1 MQRIVKQ
8 KSLRILV
15 CGSREWK
22 NKNVIM
28 KTLLELQP
36 TIVIEGGC
44 RGADTLA
51 KECVMELNIGK
62 EYHIEVDEYKADWRR
77 YGRGA
82 GPIRNKE
89 MIEEGR
95 PALVVAFHNDLT
107 KSAGTRNMVMQAR
120 KYYIPVKL
128 INSKGEESE

>member
-15 CGSREWK
+15 CGDREWK
-22 NKNVIM
+22 HKDSIM
-28 KTLLELQP
+28 EVLKELQP
-36 TIVIEGGC
+36 TVIIEGGAK
-44 RGADTLA
+44 GADTLV
-51 KECVMELNIGK
+51 KECAKELNI
-62 EYHIEVDEYKADWRR
+62 EVREYKADWQR

-107 KSAGTRNMVMQAR
+107 KSAGTRNMVIQAR
-120 KYYIPVKL
+120 KYYIPV
-128 INSKGEESE
+128 IIFNSNNKGIKYE